1 MQDNPKN
8 RSVTTLDAAHLMQT
22 HELAFLRAAFDRFA
36 RVEAPGLASPMYE
49 ELSYGV
55 STDNDVLDIAAHTR
69 LHQPPPNMLFAA
81 VQYLLLSGVDHSL
94 AAYYP
99 IISGGPRPPAPAYP
113 QFREFCLK
121 HRDRIVELIS
131 TRLTQTNVVR
141 RCTCL
146 LPAFSMVCR
155 ETTSPLAL
163 IDLGA
168 SAGLN
173 LNFDRY
179 AYSYKRD
186 GREILRWGL
195 DGAQIRLEA
204 ELRGNGELSPIPSG
218 IPVASRDGI
227 DLDPVDIANPDQLLW
242 LRALIWPEHV
252 ERHQQ
257 LIHAATEF
265 KDSDIRMHAGDAT
278 RVLPALIES
287 IPPEHALVVYSTIA
301 LYQFPPES
309 RQRITDALAAAS
321 AERPV
326 WQIALE
332 GNDPELSITRY
343 RNGAGE
349 TEKLA
354 NASPHGWWIEW
365 QAN

>member
-1 MQDNPKN
+1 
-8 RSVTTLDAAHLMQT
+8 MQT
-22 HELAFLRAAFDRFA
+22 DPLPSLRAAFHRFA
-36 RVEAPGLASPMYE
+36 RVEAPGLDSPTYA
-49 ELSYGV
+49 ELAYGV
-55 STDNDVLDIAAHTR
+55 SMDDDLLKIAAHTR
-69 LHQPPPNMLFAA
+69 PHQPPPNMLFAA
-81 VQYLLLSGVDHSL
+81 VQYLLLSGLDHPL
-94 AAYYP
+94 AAHYP
-99 IISGGPRPPAPAYP
+99 IIAAKPRPLGPALPH
-113 QFREFCLK
+113 FRDFCLE
-121 HRDRIVELIS
+121 HRDRIVELIR

-146 LPAFSMVCR
+146 LPAFSIVCH
-155 ETTSPLAL
+155 ETSSPLAL

-179 AYSYKRD
+179 AYRYQRD
-186 GREILRWGL
+186 GREILRWGS
-195 DGAQIRLEA
+195 DGAQIKLEA
-204 ELRGNGELSPIPSG
+204 ELRGNGELPPIPSA
-218 IPVASRDGI
+218 IPIASRDGI
-227 DLDPVDIANPDQLLW
+227 DLDPVDLANPDQLLW

-257 LIHAATEF
+257 LIDAATEF

-287 IPPEHALVVYSTIA
+287 VPREHALVVYSTIA
-301 LYQFPPES
+301 LHQFPWES
-309 RQRITDALAAAS
+309 RQRIANTLAAAS

-349 TEKLA
+349 TETLA
-354 NASPHGWWIEW
+354 DASPHGWWIEW
-365 QAN
+365 RGTGEYA

>member
-1 MQDNPKN
+1 MPAK
-8 RSVTTLDAAHLMQT
+8 R
-22 HELAFLRAAFDRFA
+22 LAFLRAAFDRFA
-36 RVEAPGLASPMYE
+36 RVEAPGLASPTYE
-49 ELSYGV
+49 ELAYGV
-55 STDNDVLDIAAHTR
+55 STDDNLLEIAAHTR
-69 LHQPPPNMLFAA
+69 THQPPPNMLFAA
-81 VQYLLLSGVDHSL
+81 VQYLLLTGIDHPL
-94 AAYYP
+94 AAHYP
-99 IISGGPRPPAPAYP
+99 IISGEHRPLAPAYP
-113 QFREFCLK
+113 HFRDFCLE
-121 HRDRIVELIS
+121 HRERIVELIS

-146 LPAFSMVCR
+146 LPAFSIVCH
-155 ETTSPLAL
+155 ETSSPLAL

-179 AYSYKRD
+179 AYSYARD
-186 GREILRWGL
+186 GHEILRWGS
-195 DGAQIRLEA
+195 DSAQIRLEA
-204 ELRGNGELSPIPSG
+204 DLQGNGELPPIPPA

-227 DLDPVDIANPDQLLW
+227 DLDPVDLTNPDQLLW

-257 LIHAATEF
+257 LIDAATEF

-278 RVLPALIES
+278 RVLPTLIES
-287 IPPEHALVVYSTIA
+287 TPREHALVVYSTIA
-301 LYQFPPES
+301 LHQFPRES
-309 RQRITDALAAAS
+309 RQRIADTLAATS
-321 AERPV
+321 AERPL

-343 RNGAGE
+343 RNGAGK

-354 NASPHGWWIEW
+354 DASPHGWWIEW

>member
-1 MQDNPKN
+1 MQAD
-8 RSVTTLDAAHLMQT
+8 RLSH
-22 HELAFLRAAFDRFA
+22 LRAAFDRFA

-55 STDNDVLDIAAHTR
+55 SNDDDLLEIAAHTR
-69 LHQPPPNMLFAA
+69 RHQPPPNMLFAA
-81 VQYLLLSGVDHSL
+81 VQYLLLGGLDHPL
-94 AAYYP
+94 AAHYP
-99 IISGGPRPPAPAYP
+99 IISGEPRPLVPAYSH
-113 QFREFCLK
+113 FREFCLE
-121 HRDRIVELIS
+121 HRKRIIELIS

-146 LPAFSMVCR
+146 LPAFSIVCR
-155 ETTSPLAL
+155 ETSSPLAL

-179 AYSYKRD
+179 AYSYQRD
-186 GREILRWGL
+186 GHEILRWGL
-195 DGAQIRLEA
+195 EGAQISLEA
-204 ELRGNGELSPIPSG
+204 ELRGDGELPPIPPA

-227 DLDPVDIANPDQLLW
+227 DLDPVDLANPDQLLW

-257 LIHAATEF
+257 LIDAATEF
-265 KDSDIRMHAGDAT
+265 KHSDIRMHAGDAA

-287 IPPEHALVVYSTIA
+287 VSREHALVVYSTIA
-301 LYQFPPES
+301 LHQFPRES
-309 RQRITDALAAAS
+309 RQRIVDTLAAAS

-332 GNDPELSITRY
+332 GIDPELSITRY

-349 TEKLA
+349 TETLA
-354 NASPHGWWIEW
+354 DASPHGWWIEW
-365 QAN
+365 RIG

>member
-1 MQDNPKN
+1 MPANQ
-8 RSVTTLDAAHLMQT
+8 
-22 HELAFLRAAFDRFA
+22 LAFLRAAFDRFA

-55 STDNDVLDIAAHTR
+55 SNDDDLLEIAAHTR
-69 LHQPPPNMLFAA
+69 SHQPPPNMLFAA
-81 VQYLLLSGVDHSL
+81 VQYLLLKGLDHPL
-94 AAYYP
+94 AAHYP
-99 IISGGPRPPAPAYP
+99 IISGVPRPLTPTYP
-113 QFREFCLK
+113 HFREFCLE
-121 HRDRIVELIS
+121 HRDRIVELIT

-146 LPAFSMVCR
+146 LPAFSIVCR
-155 ETTSPLAL
+155 ETSSPLAL

-179 AYSYKRD
+179 AYSYNRD
-186 GREILRWGL
+186 GREILRWGS

-204 ELRGNGELSPIPSG
+204 ELRGSGELPPIPSA

-227 DLDPVDIANPDQLLW
+227 DLDPVDLANPDQLLW

-257 LIHAATEF
+257 LIDAAAEF

-278 RVLPALIES
+278 RVLPPLIES
-287 IPPEHALVVYSTIA
+287 IPREHALVVYSTIA
-301 LYQFPPES
+301 LHQFPQES
-309 RQRITDALAAAS
+309 RQRIANKLAAAS
-321 AERPV
+321 AERPI

-349 TEKLA
+349 TDKLA
-354 NASPHGWWIEW
+354 DASPHGWWIEW
-365 QAN
+365 QAH

>member
-1 MQDNPKN
+1 MPAKQ
-8 RSVTTLDAAHLMQT
+8 
-22 HELAFLRAAFDRFA
+22 LAFLRAAFDRFA
-36 RVEAPGLASPMYE
+36 RVEAPGLASPTYE
-49 ELSYGV
+49 ELAYGV
-55 STDNDVLDIAAHTR
+55 SNDDDLLEIASRTR
-69 LHQPPPNMLFAA
+69 RHQPPPNMLFAS
-81 VQYLLLSGVDHSL
+81 VQYLLLSGLDHPL
-94 AAYYP
+94 AAHYP
-99 IISGGPRPPAPAYP
+99 IISGKPRLLAPAYP
-113 QFREFCLK
+113 HFHEFCLE

-146 LPAFSMVCR
+146 LPAFSIVCR
-155 ETTSPLAL
+155 ETSSPLAL

-179 AYSYKRD
+179 AYSYQRD
-186 GREILRWGL
+186 RREILRWGS
-195 DGAQIRLEA
+195 DSAQIRLEA
-204 ELRGNGELSPIPSG
+204 ELRGNGELPPLPSA

-227 DLDPVDIANPDQLLW
+227 DLDPVDLANPDQLLW

-257 LIHAATEF
+257 LIDAATEF

-287 IPPEHALVVYSTIA
+287 VPHEHALVVYSTIA
-301 LYQFPPES
+301 LHQFPRES
-309 RQRITDALAAAS
+309 RQRIADTLATAS

-343 RNGAGE
+343 RRGVTGE
-349 TEKLA
+349 ARVLA
-354 NASPHGWWIEW
+354 DASPHGWWIEW
-365 QAN
+365 RGRGSSKQGTSSRL